1 MVCGQKQGFHSP
13 KRLTSAPPCR
23 NRWDIMS
30 SEKAKSNQKAERLA
44 QALRA
49 NLRRRKAQGR
59 ERAADETGS
68 DTAAIAAQTNP
79 ENKQQPE

>member
-1 MVCGQKQGFHSP
+1 
-13 KRLTSAPPCR
+13 
-23 NRWDIMS
+23 MS
-30 SEKAKSNQKAERLA
+30 SEKAKSDQKAERLA

-59 ERAADETGS
+59 ERAVDETGS
-68 DTAAIAAQTNP
+68 DTVATAAQTNL

>member
-1 MVCGQKQGFHSP
+1 
-13 KRLTSAPPCR
+13 
-23 NRWDIMS
+23 MS
-30 SEKAKSNQKAERLA
+30 SEKAKSDQKAERLA

-59 ERAADETGS
+59 ERAADETGP
-68 DTAAIAAQTNP
+68 IAAQTNP

>member
-23 NRWDIMS
+23 NRWNIMS
-30 SEKAKSNQKAERLA
+30 SEKAKSDQKAERLA

-68 DTAAIAAQTNP
+68 DSATIAAPTNP
-79 ENKQQPE
+79 DTQQQPE

>member
-1 MVCGQKQGFHSP
+1 
-13 KRLTSAPPCR
+13 
-23 NRWDIMS
+23 MS
-30 SEKAKSNQKAERLA
+30 SEKAKSDQKAERLA

-59 ERAADETGS
+59 ERATEKTGS
-68 DTAAIAAQTNP
+68 DTVPIAAQTNT

>member
-30 SEKAKSNQKAERLA
+30 SEKAKSDQKAERLA

-59 ERAADETGS
+59 ERAADEAGS
-68 DTAAIAAQTNP
+68 DSATIAAPTNP
-79 ENKQQPE
+79 DTQQQPE